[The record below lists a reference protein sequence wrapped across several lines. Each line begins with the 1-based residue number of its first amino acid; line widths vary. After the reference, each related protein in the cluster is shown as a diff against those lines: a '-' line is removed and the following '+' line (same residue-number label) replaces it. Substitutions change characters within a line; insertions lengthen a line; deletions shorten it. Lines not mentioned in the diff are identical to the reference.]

1 MPRVL
6 VTAKL
11 PGPAVDSLRA
21 HYDVRVGED
30 PTGLGRDGILAALRD
45 LGGDVDA
52 LITIVTDR
60 VDEAVLA
67 AAPRL
72 KIVGN
77 CGVGVDN
84 IDLDACRRRGVL
96 VTNTPE
102 VLTDATA
109 DLTFALLLAACRRVA
124 EGDRLV
130 RAGKWQGFSMTELL
144 GVRVTGAALGIIG
157 LGRIGSAVARR
168 ARGFSMRVLYTQRR
182 RAPEALERELNAEY
196 HDLETLLGQADIVAL
211 CCPLTPETRGLLSR
225 DRIARMKPGAVVVNT
240 SRGACLDE
248 GALAEALAEGRL
260 SAAGLDV
267 YESEPHVRKALL
279 ASERAVLLPH
289 IGSADFSTRETM
301 ARLAAEAVRAV
312 LEGEEPKNRV
322 V

>member
-6 VTAKL
+6 VSAPL
-11 PGPAVDSLRA
+11 PGPAVDSLRER
-21 HYDVRVGED
+21 YDVRVGAD
-30 PTGLGRDGILAALRD
+30 PTGLGHAGILAALHD
-45 LGGDVDA
+45 LGGDLDA

-60 VDEAVLA
+60 VDEAVLE

-109 DLTFALLLAACRRVA
+109 DLTFALILAACRRVA
-124 EGDRLV
+124 EGDRHL
-130 RAGKWQGFSMTELL
+130 RAGRWRGFAMTELL
-144 GVRVTGAALGIIG
+144 GVRVTGASLGIIG

-168 ARGFSMRVLYTQRR
+168 AQGFSMRVLYTQRR
-182 RAPEALERELNAEY
+182 RAPEAVERELNAEY
-196 HDLETLLGQADIVAL
+196 HDLETLLKQCDIVSL

-225 DRIARMKPGAVVVNT
+225 ERIALMKPGAVVVNT
-240 SRGACLDE
+240 SRGACIDE
-248 GALAEALAEGRL
+248 RALAEALAEGRL

-267 YESEPHVRKALL
+267 YEREPQVEGALL

-289 IGSADFSTRETM
+289 IGSADVSTRETM

-312 LEGEEPKNRV
+312 LEGKEPKHRV

>member
-67 AAPRL
+67 AAPGL

-267 YESEPHVRKALL
+267 YESEPHVRNALL

-301 ARLAAEAVRAV
+301 ARLAAEAVRAA